1 MLSTSDDST
10 LQGAPASGDT
20 DNDHGTPD
28 ASSRNAG
35 VNRSFQRSTIVVQ
48 GARPHAEPGT
58 PVATPLVQSVNF
70 FTAPGSTEELLYTR
84 HGNSPNALALQQR
97 LALLEGSEAALVL
110 ASGMGATA
118 CTMLSLLRPGDHL
131 LASSWLYGGSRLL
144 FEKELVSQGIEVS
157 FVDPTETRGWRRSV
171 RHNTRVLF
179 LESPVNPTT
188 RVLDLRPVSM
198 LARELGLALVVDSTF
213 ASPINFRAI
222 EYGADVVIHSAT
234 KYLNGHHD
242 VLAGV
247 VCGSASL
254 VEEVRQKMIVWG
266 QAADPFA
273 LWMLERGLKTLD
285 VRVRRQNESAM
296 RIASWA
302 ESHSAFARVHYPGLA
317 SHPDHSIARETLDG
331 FGGMMAVELSGG
343 AAATQQVLGK
353 LQLFLHAPSLGGVES
368 LVSEPRYTSHADLS
382 PEARAA
388 IGIPDGFLRLSVG
401 LEDAADLIAD
411 LEQATA

>member
-1 MLSTSDDST
+1 MNRTPSDNN
-10 LQGAPASGDT
+10 QAAT
-20 DNDHGTPD
+20 DQSPMTR
-28 ASSRNAG
+28 AT
-35 VNRSFQRSTIVVQ
+35 VVVQ
-48 GARPHAEPGT
+48 GARAHGEPGE

-70 FTAPGSTEELLYTR
+70 FTAPGSTHELLYTR
-84 HGNSPNALALQQR
+84 HANSPNAVALQNR
-97 LALLEGSEAALVL
+97 LALLEGSEASLVL

-118 CTMLSLLRPGDHL
+118 CTMMALLRPGDHL
-131 LASSWLYGGSRLL
+131 LASSWLYGGSRML
-144 FEKELVSQGIEVS
+144 FEQELAAQGIEVT
-157 FVDPTETRGWRRSV
+157 FVDPTETRGWRRSI

-188 RVLDLRPVSM
+188 RVLDLRPVSA

-213 ASPINFRAI
+213 ASPINFRAL

-247 VCGSASL
+247 VCGTTSI

-273 LWMLERGLKTLD
+273 LWLLERGLKTLD

-296 RIASWA
+296 RVAEWASTHA
-302 ESHSAFARVHYPGLA
+302 AFSRVHYPGLE
-317 SHPDHSIARETLDG
+317 SHPDHDVAVETLDG
-331 FGGMMAVELSGG
+331 FGGMMAVELAAG
-343 AAATQQVLGK
+343 ADVTNSVLGK
-353 LQLFLHAPSLGGVES
+353 LKLFLHAPSLGGVES
-368 LVSEPRYTSHADLS
+368 LVSEPRYTSHSHLTS
-382 PEARAA
+382 EARAA

-401 LEDAADLIAD
+401 LEDPADLIAD
-411 LEQATA
+411 LAQATA